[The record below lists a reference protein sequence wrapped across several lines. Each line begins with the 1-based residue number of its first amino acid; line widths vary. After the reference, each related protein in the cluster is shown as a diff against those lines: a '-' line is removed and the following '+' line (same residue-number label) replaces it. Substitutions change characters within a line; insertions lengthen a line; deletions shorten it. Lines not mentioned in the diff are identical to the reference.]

1 VAAVK
6 ANVTRYRIRA
16 GYRYRIRITN
26 RRLLKIAHK
35 FNRAG
40 FTTRRD
46 AEAYVRH
53 IQPFISRLEAGD
65 VELGHTLGEL
75 IERYTTEALPR
86 LNRKDRAARP
96 RQLNWW
102 KSQCGSES
110 LIASVTPPRISR
122 ALRELSRQS
131 PLHAPRAKVQ
141 PTKDDG
147 RTLSPATVNRYRAAL
162 SALYA
167 FAVKDLYW
175 TDSNPV
181 HKTRIMKEPAGRV
194 RYLELDEIR
203 RLGECIDRRGG
214 HLQLIFLARDLHRR
228 SCQ

>member
-1 VAAVK
+1 
-6 ANVTRYRIRA
+6 
-16 GYRYRIRITN
+16 
-26 RRLLKIAHK
+26 LLKIAHK

-46 AEAYVRH
+46 AEAYGRH
-53 IQPFISRLEAGD
+53 IQPLISRLRRAL

-102 KSQCGSES
+102 KRQFGSES

-141 PTKDDG
+141 PTKNDG
-147 RTLSPATVNRYRAAL
+147 RTRGPLAAL
-162 SALYA
+162 SSGDSSVAI
-167 FAVKDLYW
+167 
-175 TDSNPV
+175 TDC
-181 HKTRIMKEPAGRV
+181 
-194 RYLELDEIR
+194 
-203 RLGECIDRRGG
+203 LG
-214 HLQLIFLARDLHRR
+214 FLAVLTSFRRRPQHGSHDL
-228 SCQ
+228 